1 MTFQENMHGVLARLP
16 CHIEWLVAFDIASMR
31 AVADEPFLRAAY
43 FIPDSVPLVPEGAIV
58 LTSAG
63 RGLLSANAVTPY
75 WTDATPWPCLR
86 LGATSLLA
94 AYGER
99 LSLLAPDDDVFCIGL
114 GQTSAMPPVAMT
126 VSGRG
131 GGEAVARAALDTA
144 PETAGYELLAGCGVS
159 FVGARA
165 VGNHHV
171 ATFRNRLSAHFTAA
185 LGSAFARTAHCNLF
199 FLRGARLDDGLT
211 TGLIHAGAARIAVA
225 GALVEA
231 QAIALAISAR
241 QSTPRMTALSPCP
254 SAPLPMGDLVPLGL
268 LLRALRHCGGGT
280 RAVAAATL
288 IERHLDAR
296 RQDGLWS
303 FESDR
308 LVTATDSALV
318 LLGRGDPVS
327 IAALERFGD
336 GAGGY
341 VPQLIA
347 AEPTPGHMLEEPET
361 AHWAAAD
368 LPTTCL
374 VRQLRHE
381 AGLSVKT
388 PLALLRHRFATRSGL
403 FFANPFLVDWCFAL
417 AIADDPDAETLR
429 GQLAAEIAA
438 AADADFSFGIWDRG
452 LSTACAILALAAC
465 GRRGRLMRCAQ
476 LRLIDLV
483 DDTGQ
488 PAASAP
494 FYSSLRIAPTVR
506 PNRLVADR
514 PGVLR
519 VGGQCHAL
527 TLYEDTG
534 RIVGTA
540 LRALAL
546 AQSADP
552 TDIDLPNRAAP
563 APCHPRYRAPSVSAY
578 IRDFALPPYLAHTP
592 AVAVAA

>member
-1 MTFQENMHGVLARLP
+1 MTFQENMQAVLARLP
-16 CHIEWLVAFDIASMR
+16 SQIEWLVAFDIASMR
-31 AVADEPFLRAAY
+31 AVADEAFLRAAY
-43 FIPDSVPLVPEGAIV
+43 FIPDNVPLAPEGAVV

-63 RGLLSANAVTPY
+63 HGLFSANAATPY

-86 LGATSLLA
+86 LGATSMLA

-99 LSLLAPDDDVFCIGL
+99 LSLLAPDDDVFCLGL
-114 GQTSAMPPVAMT
+114 GQTGGKPQVAMA
-126 VSGRG
+126 VSRLGDD
-131 GGEAVARAALDTA
+131 AVARAALDAA
-144 PETAGYELLAGCGVS
+144 PDTAGYELLAGCGVS
-159 FVGARA
+159 FAGARA
-165 VGNHHV
+165 VGNYHV

-199 FLRGARLDDGLT
+199 FLRGVRLNAALT
-211 TGLIHAGAARIAVA
+211 TGLIHAGAARIAAA

-231 QAIALAISAR
+231 QAIALAIAAR
-241 QSTPRMTALSPCP
+241 HAPARMTALSPCP
-254 SAPLPMGDLVPLGL
+254 APPLPMGDVVPLGL

-296 RQDGLWS
+296 RQDGLWP
-303 FESDR
+303 FESGR

-318 LLGRGDPVS
+318 LLGRGDPAG

-347 AEPTPGHMLEEPET
+347 AEPTPGHMLQEPET
-361 AHWAAAD
+361 AHWAVAD

-374 VRQLRHE
+374 VRQLRQE
-381 AGLSVKT
+381 AGLPVKT
-388 PLALLRHRFATRSGL
+388 PLALLRHRFASRSGL

-417 AIADDPDAETLR
+417 AIADDPDAEALR

-438 AADADFSFGIWDRG
+438 AADADFGFGRWDRG
-452 LSTACAILALAAC
+452 LSTSCAILALAAC

-476 LRLIDLV
+476 LRLIDMV

-506 PNRLVADR
+506 PNQPVADR

-519 VGGQCHAL
+519 VGGQRHAL

-546 AQSADP
+546 AQTADP
-552 TDIDLPNRAAP
+552 AYVDLPNLAAP
-563 APCHPRYRAPSVSAY
+563 ADCHPRYRAPSVAAY
-578 IRDFALPPYLAHTP
+578 IRDFALPPYLGNTP
-592 AVAVAA
+592 SVAVAA